1 LKILTSF
8 LLHVKNTVNDLGV
21 LMNKFYV
28 IFLVLT
34 IAALTS
40 CSGGGSR
47 NKDDKTE
54 RNTELLTGSSEE
66 IFKRVADAIVQ
77 QNFAEVKRLYDEV
90 ATIRFRSSCFNP
102 KFADS
107 IYYNLTL
114 PQIAAIYATNT
125 NNTNPDTSI
134 FKFILEH
141 TGDGKFI
148 HYSCNN
154 SMYPIHIIAAYGH
167 YYAMS
172 ILTKHIKYYSAPY
185 PNPIPDQPNLPP
197 YFTTS
202 PYLIEQIPDPYAFKG
217 IDVYAQH
224 DDDFIKT
231 SIKDYE
237 ALKINLNGDFIKRT
251 PLYTAIYYKRYDI
264 IDLLLDEGNIGC
276 PIDWEI
282 MADVADDRGG
292 SSDRIKQK
300 CKN

>member
-1 LKILTSF
+1 
-8 LLHVKNTVNDLGV
+8 
-21 LMNKFYV
+21 MNKFYI

-34 IAALTS
+34 IVALTS

-47 NKDDKTE
+47 NTKDPEKPFTQAA
-54 RNTELLTGSSEE
+54 GSAEQV
-66 IFKRVADAIVQ
+66 FKDVADAIVQ

-154 SMYPIHIIAAYGH
+154 SMYPIHIIAAYDH
-167 YYAMS
+167 YNAMS
-172 ILTKHIKYYSAPY
+172 ILVKHIAYHSISH
-185 PNPIPDQPNLPP
+185 PNPIEGQPDIPA

-202 PYLIEQIPDPYAFKG
+202 PYLIEQIPDPDAFKG
-217 IDVYAQH
+217 IDEYAQH
-224 DDDFIKT
+224 NSAFIDK
-231 SIKDYE
+231 SKSDYQE
-237 ALKINLNGDFIKRT
+237 LGINLNGDFIKRT
-251 PLYTAIYYKRYDI
+251 PLYTAIYYKHYDI
-264 IDLLLDEGNIGC
+264 IDLLLDKENIGC
-276 PIDWEI
+276 QTDWKI
-282 MADVADDRGG
+282 MANVADDRGG